1 MAGLDG
7 QYAGIGGE
15 PVPVPLTVN
24 NGKEFSNH
32 ESVVATLQIN
42 VYFADPY
49 SAWQREHQWLDSPLC
64 AKRKRYSSY
73 HE

>member
-7 QYAGIGGE
+7 QYAGIGSE

-49 SAWQREHQWLDSPLC
+49 SAW
-64 AKRKRYSSY
+64 
-73 HE
+73 